1 MTYNGGVT
9 DEPRKPVAVIETA
22 AFRREATRLAAEDD
36 IAAIID
42 FLAWN
47 PEAGVL
53 IPGAG
58 GARKARHPGR
68 GRGKSG
74 GYRTV
79 HYFYD
84 EDTPLYLFTIYAK
97 GEKDTLTKAETN
109 ELRDICRGIASA
121 ERSKS

>member
-1 MTYNGGVT
+1 MT
-9 DEPRKPVAVIETA
+9 DEPLKPVVVVETA
-22 AFRREATRLAAEDD
+22 AFRREAARLAADD
-36 IAAIID
+36 TIAAIID

-47 PEAGVL
+47 PEAGSL

-58 GARKARHPGR
+58 GARKVRHPGR

-84 EDTPLYLFTIYAK
+84 RGSPLYLFTIYAK

-109 ELRDICRGIASA
+109 TLHEICRALAAAGRK
-121 ERSKS
+121 RS